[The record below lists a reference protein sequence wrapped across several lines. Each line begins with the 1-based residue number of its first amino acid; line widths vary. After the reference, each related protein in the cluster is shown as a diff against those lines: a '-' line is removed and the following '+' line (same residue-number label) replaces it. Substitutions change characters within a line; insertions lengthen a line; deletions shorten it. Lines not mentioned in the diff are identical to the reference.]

1 MAAALDIRQWI
12 VTEVAS
18 YYYGNYGIITDDDI
32 DLIVS
37 TALTILRGITGGDS
51 TKRKTSEG
59 SSIETT
65 DRDEL

>member
-12 VTEVAS
+12 VTE

-37 TALTILRGITGGDS
+37 TALTILRGNTGDDS
-51 TKRKTSEG
+51 TKRKTKEG
-59 SSIETT
+59 SSIDTT